1 MGHKKLKQEEEKE
14 KIDLKLYEDRVEVL
28 KKSVKELKK
37 VRKRE
42 EEIEKLEKK
51 KKKILREMKKG
62 HK

>member
-14 KIDLKLYEDRVEVL
+14 KMDLKLYEDKLEVL

-37 VRKRE
+37 IRKRE
-42 EEIEKLEKK
+42 EEIGELEKK